1 MPDIIK
7 DRKVVND
14 PWQWISDLEA
24 TLPEGPVIVPLARW
38 QQEREA
44 LLSRGDVTVCLP
56 SDTGPE
62 AILDDLPKLSLIA
75 IDFPSFADGRGFSY
89 ARELRQ
95 RHGFSGDIRA
105 VGGFMRDQLNYLERC
120 GFSSYALR
128 DSDLESALDSFDD
141 FTESYQADVQQSKPL
156 FMRR

>member
-14 PWQWISDLEA
+14 PWQWIADPEA
-24 TLPEGPVIVPLARW
+24 ALPDGPVIVPLSRW
-38 QQEREA
+38 QQQRDS
-44 LLSRGDVTVCLP
+44 LLARGDVSVCLP
-56 SDTGPE
+56 SDTGPD
-62 AILDDLPKLSLIA
+62 AIIDDLPKLSLIA
-75 IDFPSFADGRGFSY
+75 IEFPSFADGRGFSY

-95 RHGFSGDIRA
+95 RHGFEGDIRA

-120 GFSSYALR
+120 GFSSYALV
-128 DSDLESALDSFDD
+128 DTDLESALASFDD
-141 FTESYQADVQQSKPL
+141 FTENYQADTQQNKPL